1 MSLTITPVKVKGITI
16 GKEPKICVP
25 LVAITEDKLIRD
37 AKAILSVKPDL
48 IEWRVDYYNNLEG
61 TEKVKNTLNVLQ
73 GIIGDYPII
82 FTCRIFEEG
91 GFRKIDN
98 ELKINLA
105 KEIIETTQIDIID
118 LELAM
123 GKKIINEVIYN
134 AHEKGVSV
142 IISSHYFNSTPSMEI
157 MIERLLSAQE
167 NGADIAK
174 IAVMPTN
181 YKDVLNLL
189 EATLEFKEKYAKIPI
204 VTMAMAGRGVIS
216 RIAGHL
222 FGSAITFAAVGET
235 SAPGQIQISELRTSI
250 EILNKAL

>member
-1 MSLTITPVKVKGITI
+1 
-16 GKEPKICVP
+16 
-25 LVAITEDKLIRD
+25 LIND
-37 AKAILSVKPDL
+37 AKVILSVKPDL
-48 IEWRVDYYNNLEG
+48 IEWRVDYYGNVENI
-61 TEKVKNTLNVLQ
+61 EKVKNTLNVLQ
-73 GIIGDYPII
+73 GIIGNYPII

-98 ELKINLA
+98 KLKIDLVN
-105 KEIIETTQIDIID
+105 EIIKTKQIDIID

-142 IISSHYFNSTPSMEI
+142 IVSSHYFNGTPSKEI

-174 IAVMPTN
+174 IAVMPNN

-189 EATLEFKEKYAKIPI
+189 EVTLEFKKKYAKIPI
-204 VTMAMAGRGVIS
+204 ITMAMAGKGVIS
-216 RIAGHL
+216 RTAGHL
-222 FGSAITFAAVGET
+222 FGSAVTFAAVGET

-250 EILNKAL
+250 EIINKAL